1 MRYIMEIKPALEPKE
16 RHQIQA
22 CLTSMGYHVWAGGT
36 HADMSSCD
44 ISFDGGDQETQ
55 DGPLEP

>member
-1 MRYIMEIKPALEPKE
+1 MEIKPALEPKE